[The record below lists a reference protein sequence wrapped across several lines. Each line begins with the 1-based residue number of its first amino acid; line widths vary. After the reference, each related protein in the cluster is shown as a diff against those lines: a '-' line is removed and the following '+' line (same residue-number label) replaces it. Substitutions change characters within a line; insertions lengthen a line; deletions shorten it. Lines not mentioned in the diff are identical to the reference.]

1 MYTMF
6 GIKHT
11 EFLTF
16 NNTLYQ
22 VHRKIP
28 KGVIKEN
35 HILDV
40 RDAWHCDTVL
50 RTKNQGEE
58 MLVFVNECPDAVI
71 VEDTPDPTPAAIP
84 ESQDPK

>member
-1 MYTMF
+1 MF
-6 GIKHT
+6 GAKHI

-16 NNTLYQ
+16 NDTLYR
-22 VHRKIP
+22 VFRKVP
-28 KGVIKEN
+28 KIGIKED

-50 RTKNQGEE
+50 RTKNEGEE
-58 MLVFVNECPDAVI
+58 MLVFVHECPDAVI
-71 VEDTPDPTPAAIP
+71 VEETPDPSPAAIP